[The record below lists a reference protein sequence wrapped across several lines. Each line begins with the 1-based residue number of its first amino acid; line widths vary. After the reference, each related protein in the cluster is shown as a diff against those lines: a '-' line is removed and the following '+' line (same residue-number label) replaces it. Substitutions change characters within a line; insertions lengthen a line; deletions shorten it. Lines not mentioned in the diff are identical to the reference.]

1 MTLRIF
7 VAGSALACLVLFTGA
22 CRPGGGP
29 SATAPETAAAPSEP
43 AQLAAEVNGTPI
55 TIAELDEQ
63 IKEDLFRSRA
73 RNASELY
80 ALRMRFLERNLAD
93 RVLEMEAKRRNTSVE
108 SLLESEVAA
117 LGPVTDEE
125 VALFYTEHEKE
136 LGGVG
141 FEDTRERI
149 RDFLTDQRESQ
160 ARQKIL
166 EEADIVIHIDQPRVA
181 VAATGPAKGPEDA
194 GVTIVEFSDF
204 ECPFCRR
211 AAPTIAEVLGKYP
224 DDVRLVYRQ
233 FPLPGHRRAR
243 PAAEAALCAAEQ
255 DAFWPYHDRLF
266 ANAQQLADED
276 LLRHAEEL
284 GLDQKR
290 FAECFEARNFS
301 KQIDADVAAARAAGV
316 TGTPAFFINGLMI
329 SGAKPAADFYEIID
343 RELER
348 LGKSPTAQGGGT
360 SEPAS

>member
-7 VAGSALACLVLFTGA
+7 VASSTLACLVLSTGA
-22 CRPGGGP
+22 CRRDGSSP
-29 SATAPETAAAPSEP
+29 ATAPETAAPSEP

-63 IKEDLFRSRA
+63 IKEELFRSRA

-93 RVLEMEAKRRNTSVE
+93 RVLEAEASRRDASVE
-108 SLLESEVAA
+108 SLIESEVAA

-125 VALFYTEHEKE
+125 VALFYTEHQKE
-136 LGGVG
+136 LGEVG
-141 FEDTRERI
+141 FEDTQERI
-149 RDFLTDQRESQ
+149 RDFLTDQRENE
-160 ARQKIL
+160 AREKIL
-166 EEADIVIHIDQPRVA
+166 EAADIVIHIEQPRVE
-181 VAATGPAKGPEDA
+181 VVATGPAKGPEDA
-194 GVTIVEFSDF
+194 RITIVEFSDF

-211 AAPTIAEVLGKYP
+211 ALPTIAEVLDKYP

-266 ANAQQLADED
+266 ANSRELADDD

-284 GLDQKR
+284 GLDPTR
-290 FAECFEARNFS
+290 FAECFEARSFS

-316 TGTPAFFINGLMI
+316 SGTPAFFINGLMV
-329 SGAKPAADFYEIID
+329 SGAKPATDFYEIID

-348 LGKSPTAQGGGT
+348 LGKSPTAQGGEAP
-360 SEPAS
+360 EPAS